1 MDRQRAG
8 RRQLPTAAG
17 GGMQRRGRASCGFLF
32 LSRSPAH
39 WLVSRA
45 PALFLLRARSLCARH
60 FLPRARPL
68 SFFSCRF
75 SRIWRPPRTIW
86 ANRTPNRRFLDA
98 TVIRRTPYGSK
109 ASRLLRRPA
118 WSALALKR
126 RQSDDKAT
134 P

>member
-1 MDRQRAG
+1 MDRLRAG

-17 GGMQRRGRASCGFLF
+17 GNAAARASELRLPIPLL
-32 LSRSPAH
+32 LSRS
-39 WLVSRA
+39 LVG
-45 PALFLLRARSLCARH
+45 
-60 FLPRARPL
+60 LPRTCCVSPARPL
-68 SFFSCRF
+68 PLRATFSSSRSPSFVFLLP
-75 SRIWRPPRTIW
+75 ILPHMPRTIW